1 MRTVGENDILVKF
14 FNRDESAIATL
25 RDKYGKACRRIAM
38 SILADER
45 DAEECVNDA
54 LLSLWNSIPPAK
66 PENLRAYLF
75 TSVRNCALS
84 AYRKGA
90 ADKRGGASADLELM
104 EELAGGAE
112 GDDAIDMA
120 LLSDSI
126 NRFLAELKREHRIVF
141 IQRYYYGLSYREIA
155 RACRLSQK
163 NVSVILSRVR
173 TSLREHLEKEGHTL

>member
-1 MRTVGENDILVKF
+1 MTDKRIIKLFTD
-14 FNRDESAIATL
+14 RDEDALSAVMNKYGNFCLAIAK
-25 RDKYGKACRRIAM
+25 DNM
-38 SILADER
+38 STTEE
-45 DAEECVNDA
+45 AEECVNDA

-90 ADKRGGASADLELM
+90 ADKRGGAYNHLELM
-104 EELAGGAE
+104 EELAGETE

-173 TSLREHLEKEGHTL
+173 SSLREHLEKEGHTL